1 MSNTPSSTF
10 TPPVVLTP
18 ETFHDAIGGSI
29 GKNRIYE
36 LLRAGRIRHVR
47 IGSRF
52 LILATEVHDFF
63 HREATAV
70 HVEVL
75 A

>member
-1 MSNTPSSTF
+1 MPNSQPSTF
-10 TPPVVLTP
+10 SPPVVVSP
-18 ETFHDAIGGSI
+18 EAFHEAIGGAI

-52 LILATEVHDFF
+52 LILASEVHDFF
-63 HREATAV
+63 QREATPV
-70 HVEVL
+70 QTEVR